1 MGMPVLPLVAFIDLV
16 GDGLWLAALM
26 VMVGFGFRYGFFL
39 AVLSALI
46 VVTAAMAGVGL
57 SPGLASHLEL
67 MGMPARVTLPA
78 AYFALLA
85 LVVVLGRLAL
95 GAVLTEEDVR
105 FRPLADRVG
114 GVLFGAFAGM
124 LLGGALLVG
133 WSMCEVPGSLRAESP
148 SMQGDSATRLI
159 AAMLRLVESNDASRR
174 IRLDGDPWARGSDG
188 KVIRASEPFADVND
202 DWKRDEHEPYL
213 DHDGNGSFTV
223 DQPIVDL
230 PEGTPDV
237 RDAGLLDRYRLSA
250 WRSLRVLHRPR
261 ITSPSAG
268 QAPGATE
275 PAAAVHQVRAADVD
289 AHDKLVFRLKTG
301 EDDDEPLLQIDPD
314 TGDVRFRDQE
324 VDPSLEAVG
333 FIVVVTDR
341 SGLTDEQKVL
351 VTLNPPSVTSALP

>member
-1 MGMPVLPLVAFIDLV
+1 MAMPVAPMLAFVDLV
-16 GDGLWLAALM
+16 GDGLQLVALVAM
-26 VMVGFGFRYGFFL
+26 AGFGFRHGFFL
-39 AVLSALI
+39 ALLSALV
-46 VVTAAMAGVGL
+46 VVTAAMAGVSL
-57 SPGLASHLEL
+57 APGLASHLEL

-78 AYFALLA
+78 AYFSLLA
-85 LVVVLGRLAL
+85 LVGTLGRLAV
-95 GAVLTEEDVR
+95 GAALTDEDMR
-105 FRPLADRVG
+105 FRPMTDRVG
-114 GVLFGAFAGM
+114 GVLAGAFAGM

-133 WSMCEVPGSLRAESP
+133 WSMCEVPGTLRAETP
-148 SMQGDSATRLI
+148 SMHGDSGTRLI
-159 AAMLRLVESNDASRR
+159 RAMLKLAGSDEASRLLL
-174 IRLDGDPWARGSDG
+174 LDGDPWSRGSDG

-213 DHDGNGSFTV
+213 DHDRNGAFTM
-223 DQPIVDL
+223 DQPVVDL
-230 PEGTPDV
+230 PQGTPDT

-250 WRSLRVLHRPR
+250 WRNLRVLHRPQV
-261 ITSPSAG
+261 TSPSAG

-324 VDPSLEAVG
+324 IDPSLEAVG
-333 FIVVVTDR
+333 FTVVVTDR

-351 VTLNPPSVTSALP
+351 VTLNPPPTDPPTP